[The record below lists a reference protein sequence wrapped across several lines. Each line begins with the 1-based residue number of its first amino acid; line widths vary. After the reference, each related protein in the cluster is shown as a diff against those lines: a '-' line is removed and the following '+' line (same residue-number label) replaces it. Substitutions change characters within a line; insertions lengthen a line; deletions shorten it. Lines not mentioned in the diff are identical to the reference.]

1 MTIRDAAEIV
11 AELERLLPD
20 WIDMEPGRWQRVEYA
35 LRAAEGSGPVFP
47 TFESFIEWVDEDTSA
62 EWVAGEVYFMSPSSL
77 RHQLLAGFLYK
88 MIGAYVEHH
97 ELGTTL
103 NAPFKM
109 KIPGYGAEPDVLVVL
124 KENESRLRKTFL
136 DGPADLVVEVISPD
150 SVERD
155 RVKKFGDYQAAG
167 IPEYWLIDS
176 ERRTAEYYELVGGRY
191 ELAATPDDIYESRVL
206 PGLRLPLEWLRRN
219 SLPPLLDVLRW
230 LGMIPE

>member
-1 MTIRDAAEIV
+1 MTIPDATEIV

-20 WIDMEPGRWQRVEYA
+20 WIEMEPGRWQRVEYA

-62 EWVAGEVYFMSPSSL
+62 EWVEGEVTFMSPSSL
-77 RHQLLAGFLYK
+77 RHQLIAGFLYK
-88 MIGAYVEHH
+88 MIGTFVEHH
-97 ELGTTL
+97 QLGTTL

-124 KENESRLRKTFL
+124 TENEARLRKTFL
-136 DGPADLVVEVISPD
+136 DGPADLVVEVISPE

-155 RVKKFGDYQAAG
+155 RVKKFDDYQTAG
-167 IPEYWLIDS
+167 IAEYWLIDP
-176 ERRTAEYYELVGGRY
+176 EHRTAEFYQLLDGRY
-191 ELAATPDDIYESRVL
+191 EMAATPDDIYTSRVL

-219 SLPPLLDVLRW
+219 LLPPLLEVLRW
-230 LGMIPE
+230 LEMIP

>member
-1 MTIRDAAEIV
+1 MTIRDATEIV

-20 WIDMEPGRWQRVEYA
+20 WIDMEPSRWQRVEYA

-62 EWVAGEVYFMSPSSL
+62 EWVEGEVYFMSPSSL
-77 RHQLLAGFLYK
+77 RHQLIAGFLYK
-88 MIGAYVEHH
+88 LIGTYVEYYQ
-97 ELGTTL
+97 LGTTL

-124 KENESRLRKTFL
+124 RENETRLRKTFL

-155 RVKKFGDYQAAG
+155 RVKKFGDYEAAG
-167 IPEYWLIDS
+167 IAEYWLIDP
-176 ERRTAEYYELVGGRY
+176 ERRTAEFYQLVEGRY
-191 ELAATPDDIYESRVL
+191 ELAATPDDIYASRVL
-206 PGLRLPLEWLRRN
+206 PGLRLPLEWLHRN
-219 SLPPLLDVLRW
+219 SLPPLLEALRW
-230 LGMIPE
+230 LGVIA